1 MRGTYGGNAPRE
13 KGLLCEAHV
22 SFEKHMV
29 IEITGTCQSFI
40 EFLPSAEI
48 ISSGRNKIKNRLSQ
62 FICNENIHL

>member
-48 ISSGRNKIKNRLSQ
+48 ISSGETK
-62 FICNENIHL
+62 